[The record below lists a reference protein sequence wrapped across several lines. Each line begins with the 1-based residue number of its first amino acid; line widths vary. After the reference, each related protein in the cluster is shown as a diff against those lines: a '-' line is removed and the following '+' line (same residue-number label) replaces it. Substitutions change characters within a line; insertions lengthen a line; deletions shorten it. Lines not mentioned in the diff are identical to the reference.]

1 MALSGSFYNYPV
13 KSFGLYCEWSAS
25 QSVTGNYS
33 NVTLK
38 VYLSYWDLYVGARD
52 DGVINIAG
60 NSSNFSTAAISESS
74 SGWKKKL
81 IAQKTV
87 TVYHDGNGNANCYLG
102 ASWRFSGT
110 YSGTSIGTITAEQ
123 TVSLDKLDRSAPSIS
138 ISVSNITAN
147 SVKLS
152 ASASTTCDIWDYTTN
167 NWGSYK
173 QYSTSAGTS
182 NSITITGL
190 SPNTSYTIAVRARK
204 QYNHVVGSSGT
215 KTIKTLGGSVLSSVS
230 TLTADNATAKI
241 TLSATVY
248 DTSYKHKLVLKDG
261 GTTVL
266 TLTGLSLSNG
276 SNTITLTASQ
286 RSSILADMAK
296 KKSFTGTFELSTFS
310 GSSQIGSTSTKT
322 ATVQTTAANS
332 APTFSGFTYKD
343 TNTTAAGVTGNNQIL
358 IQSVS
363 TLQVIASAA
372 TAKNGATISSYSVSA
387 GGSTDSSTTVTL
399 NVGKIYTSGTVPI
412 IVTAIDSR
420 GYTSSATVNVTVIA
434 YESIDITTAT
444 MRRVNEI
451 ENVTQITLEGDI
463 TPVKVNNVNKNTLR
477 KLCYQYKRTDAS
489 SYSSLTDITSFATFT
504 DSGFTFTSDEW
515 LSLDAN
521 YSWYVRLYV
530 YDNLTSDTV
539 TITVSQGT
547 PLISFRRKKVGINKR
562 EPTQALDVDGNIA
575 ANGVLVLGYSGVIE
589 TDFNNYKNGGVFFAP
604 TINGISN
611 APTNGAGYL
620 EVLAPPNGYNLIQR
634 YTETAEGCK
643 VYVRS
648 FILNTNWTPWT
659 EK

>member
-1 MALSGSFYNYPV
+1 MATWVSNTYDGRYLQLTITESIDA
-13 KSFGLYCEWSAS
+13 K
-25 QSVTGNYS
+25 GNYS
-33 NVTLK
+33 TLNWTLQSIGGAVNYYSIAPTKITINGTVVYDKGATSWSSK
-38 VYLSYWDLYVGARD
+38 VFPAAKG
-52 DGVINIAG
+52 
-60 NSSNFSTAAISESS
+60 ST
-74 SGWKKKL
+74 SGSL
-81 IAQKTV
+81 
-87 TVYHDGNGNANCYLG
+87 TVYHNSDGKKSISVG
-102 ASWRFSGT
+102 FSTRVYISAAAEYGGT
-110 YSGTSIGTITAEQ
+110 MTLTNI
-123 TVSLDKLDRSAPSIS
+123 DRSAPSIS
-138 ISVSNITAN
+138 ISVSDITAN

-204 QYNHVVGSSGT
+204 QYNHVIGSSGT

-276 SNTITLTASQ
+276 SNTITLTAAQ
-286 RSSILADMAK
+286 RSSILADMAA

-363 TLQVIASAA
+363 TLQVTASAA

-387 GGSTDSSTTVTL
+387 GGSTASSTTVTL

-420 GYTSSATVNVTVIA
+420 GYTSSATVNITVIA
-434 YESIDITTAT
+434 YESIDITTAI
-444 MRRVNEI
+444 MRRVNEV
-451 ENVTQITLEGDI
+451 EDVTQVTLEGDI

-477 KLCYQYKRTDAS
+477 KLYYQYKRTDAS

-504 DSGFTFTSDEW
+504 DSGFTFASDEW

-521 YSWYVRLYV
+521 YSWYVRFYV
-530 YDNLTSDTV
+530 YDNLTGDTV

-575 ANGVLVLGYSGVIE
+575 ANGVIVLGYVGHVE
-589 TDFNNYKNGGVFFAP
+589 GDFNNYKNGGIFFAP
-604 TINGISN
+604 TTSGISN
-611 APTNGAGYL
+611 APPGGAGYL
-620 EVLAPPNGYNLIQR
+620 EVLSTTDGFNLIQR
-634 YTETAEGCK
+634 YTATAEGCK
-643 VYVRS
+643 VYIRS

>member
-1 MALSGSFYNYPV
+1 MAVFTSKSYEGRYLQLTITESVNVVENTSTLTWVLQSLGGSVNYYTTGPTTVTINGTQVYYKARTAWSTSQFPAAKGSTSGTITVAHDSNGS
-13 KSFGLYCEWSAS
+13 KSI
-25 QSVTGNYS
+25 SVG
-33 NVTLK
+33 
-38 VYLSYWDLYVGARD
+38 
-52 DGVINIAG
+52 
-60 NSSNFSTAAISESS
+60 FSTAIYTS
-74 SGWKKKL
+74 
-81 IAQKTV
+81 TV
-87 TVYHDGNGNANCYLG
+87 TEHG
-102 ASWRFSGT
+102 GT
-110 YSGTSIGTITAEQ
+110 MVLSNI
-123 TVSLDKLDRSAPSIS
+123 DRAAPSV
-138 ISVSNITAN
+138 SVNVSSITAN
-147 SVKLS
+147 SIKITVSSS
-152 ASASTTCDIWDYTTN
+152 ATANKWWYSLNGGSSWVAFNSSSGASKETTV
-167 NWGSYK
+167 
-173 QYSTSAGTS
+173 
-182 NSITITGL
+182 TGL
-190 SPNTSYTIAVRARK
+190 SPNTSYTVQACARK
-204 QYNHVVGSSGT
+204 SYNGVDGYSG
-215 KTIKTLGGSVLSSVS
+215 KTTVKTLGGSVLSSVS
-230 TLTADNATAKI
+230 TLTADNATVKI

-286 RSSILADMAK
+286 RSSILADMAA

-363 TLQVIASAA
+363 TLQVTASAA

-387 GGSTDSSTTVTL
+387 GGSTASSTTVTL

-420 GYTSSATVNVTVIA
+420 GYTSSATVNITVIA
-434 YESIDITTAT
+434 YENIDITAAI
-444 MRRVNEI
+444 MRRVNEV
-451 ENVTQITLEGDI
+451 EDVTQVTIEGDI

-477 KLCYQYKRTDAS
+477 KLYYQYKRTDAS
-489 SYSSLTDITSFATFT
+489 AYSSLTDITSFATFT
-504 DSGFTFTSDEW
+504 DNGFTFTSDEW

-521 YSWYVRLYV
+521 YSWYVRFCV
-530 YDNLTSDTV
+530 YDNLTGDTA

-562 EPTQALDVDGNIA
+562 EPTQALDVGGNIA
-575 ANGVLVLGYSGVIE
+575 ANGVIVLGYAGHVE
-589 TDFNNYKNGGVFFAP
+589 GDFNNYKNGGIFFAP
-604 TINGISN
+604 TTSGISN
-611 APTNGAGYL
+611 APPGGAGYL
-620 EVLAPPNGYNLIQR
+620 EVLSATDGFNLIQR
-634 YTETAEGCK
+634 YTATAAGCK
-643 VYVRS
+643 VYIRS

>member
-1 MALSGSFYNYPV
+1 MATWVSNTYDGRYLQLTITESIDA
-13 KSFGLYCEWSAS
+13 K
-25 QSVTGNYS
+25 GNYS
-33 NVTLK
+33 TLNWTLQSIGGAVNYYSIAPTKITINGTVVYDKGATSWSSK
-38 VYLSYWDLYVGARD
+38 VFPAAKG
-52 DGVINIAG
+52 
-60 NSSNFSTAAISESS
+60 ST
-74 SGWKKKL
+74 SGSL
-81 IAQKTV
+81 
-87 TVYHDGNGNANCYLG
+87 TVYHGSDGKKSISVG
-102 ASWRFSGT
+102 FSTRVYISAAAEYGGT
-110 YSGTSIGTITAEQ
+110 MTLTNI
-123 TVSLDKLDRSAPSIS
+123 DRSAPSIS
-138 ISVSNITAN
+138 ISVSDITAN

-230 TLTADNATAKI
+230 ALTADNATAKI

-276 SNTITLTASQ
+276 SNTITLTAAQ
-286 RSSILADMAK
+286 RSSILADMAA

-363 TLQVIASAA
+363 TLQVTASAA

-387 GGSTDSSTTVTL
+387 GGSTASSTTVTL

-420 GYTSSATVNVTVIA
+420 GYTSSATVNITVIA
-434 YESIDITTAT
+434 YESIDITTAI
-444 MRRVNEI
+444 MRRVNEV
-451 ENVTQITLEGDI
+451 EDVTQVTLEGDI

-477 KLCYQYKRTDAS
+477 KLYYQYKRTDAS

-504 DSGFTFTSDEW
+504 DNGFTFASDEW

-521 YSWYVRLYV
+521 YSWYVRFYV
-530 YDNLTSDTV
+530 YDNLTGDTV

-562 EPTQALDVDGNIA
+562 EPSQALDVDGNIA
-575 ANGVLVLGYSGVIE
+575 ANGVIVLGYAGHVE
-589 TDFNNYKNGGVFFAP
+589 GDFNNYKNGGIFFAP
-604 TINGISN
+604 TTSGISN
-611 APTNGAGYL
+611 APPGGAGYL
-620 EVLAPPNGYNLIQR
+620 EVLSTTDGFNLIQR
-634 YTETAEGCK
+634 YTATAAGCK
-643 VYVRS
+643 VYIRS
-648 FILNTNWTPWT
+648 FTLNTNWTPWT

>member
-1 MALSGSFYNYPV
+1 MAVFTSKSYEGRYLQLTITESVNVVENTSTLTWVLQSLGGSVNYYTTGPTTVTINGTQVYYKARTAWSTSQFPAAKGSTSGTITVAHDSNGSKSISVGFSTAIYTSTVTEHGGTMALS
-13 KSFGLYCEWSAS
+13 
-25 QSVTGNYS
+25 
-33 NVTLK
+33 
-38 VYLSYWDLYVGARD
+38 
-52 DGVINIAG
+52 NI
-60 NSSNFSTAAISESS
+60 
-74 SGWKKKL
+74 
-81 IAQKTV
+81 
-87 TVYHDGNGNANCYLG
+87 
-102 ASWRFSGT
+102 
-110 YSGTSIGTITAEQ
+110 
-123 TVSLDKLDRSAPSIS
+123 DRAAPSV
-138 ISVSNITAN
+138 SVNVSSITAN
-147 SVKLS
+147 SIKITVSSS
-152 ASASTTCDIWDYTTN
+152 ATANKWWYSLNGGSSWVAFNSSSGASKETTV
-167 NWGSYK
+167 
-173 QYSTSAGTS
+173 
-182 NSITITGL
+182 TGL
-190 SPNTSYTIAVRARK
+190 SPNTSYTVQACARK
-204 QYNHVVGSSGT
+204 SYNGVDGYSG
-215 KTIKTLGGSVLSSVS
+215 KTTVKTLGGSVLSSVS

-261 GTTVL
+261 STTVL

-276 SNTITLTASQ
+276 SNTITLTAAQ
-286 RSSILADMAK
+286 RSSILADMAA

-310 GSSQIGSTSTKT
+310 GSSQIGSTSTKK

-343 TNTTAAGVTGNNQIL
+343 TNTTAARVTGNNQIL

-387 GGSTDSSTTVTL
+387 GGSTASSTTVTL

-420 GYTSSATVNVTVIA
+420 GYTSSATVNITVIA
-434 YESIDITTAT
+434 YKSIDITTAI

-451 ENVTQITLEGDI
+451 EDVTQVTLEGDI

-477 KLCYQYKRTDAS
+477 KLYYQYKRTDAS
-489 SYSSLTDITSFATFT
+489 AYSSLTDITSFATFN

-515 LSLDAN
+515 LSLDSN
-521 YSWYVRLYV
+521 YSWYVRFYV
-530 YDNLTSDTV
+530 YDNLTGDTA

-575 ANGVLVLGYSGVIE
+575 ANGVIVLGYAGHVE
-589 TDFNNYKNGGVFFAP
+589 GDFNNYKNGGIFFAP
-604 TINGISN
+604 TTSGISN
-611 APTNGAGYL
+611 APPGGAGYL
-620 EVLAPPNGYNLIQR
+620 EVLSTTDGFNLIQR
-634 YTETAEGCK
+634 YTATAAGCK
-643 VYVRS
+643 VYIRS

>member
-1 MALSGSFYNYPV
+1 MAVFTSKSYEGRYLQLTITESVNVVENTSTLTWVLQSLGGSVNYYTTGPTTVTINGTQVYYKARTSWNTSQFPAAKGSTSGTITVAHDSNGSKSISVGFSTAIYTSTVTEHGGTMALS
-13 KSFGLYCEWSAS
+13 
-25 QSVTGNYS
+25 
-33 NVTLK
+33 
-38 VYLSYWDLYVGARD
+38 
-52 DGVINIAG
+52 NI
-60 NSSNFSTAAISESS
+60 
-74 SGWKKKL
+74 
-81 IAQKTV
+81 
-87 TVYHDGNGNANCYLG
+87 
-102 ASWRFSGT
+102 
-110 YSGTSIGTITAEQ
+110 
-123 TVSLDKLDRSAPSIS
+123 DRAAPSV
-138 ISVSNITAN
+138 SVNVSSITAN
-147 SVKLS
+147 SIKITVSSS
-152 ASASTTCDIWDYTTN
+152 ATANKWWYSLNGGSSWVAFNSSSGASKETTV
-167 NWGSYK
+167 
-173 QYSTSAGTS
+173 
-182 NSITITGL
+182 TGL
-190 SPNTSYTIAVRARK
+190 SPNTSYTVQACARK
-204 QYNHVVGSSGT
+204 SYNGVDGYSG
-215 KTIKTLGGSVLSSVS
+215 KTTVKTLGGSVLSSVS

-286 RSSILADMAK
+286 RSSILADMAA

-387 GGSTDSSTTVTL
+387 GGSTASSTTVTL

-420 GYTSSATVNVTVIA
+420 GYTSSATVNITVIA
-434 YESIDITTAT
+434 YKSIDITTAI

-451 ENVTQITLEGDI
+451 EDVTQVTLEGDI

-477 KLCYQYKRTDAS
+477 KLYYQYKRTDAS
-489 SYSSLTDITSFATFT
+489 AYSSLTDITSFATFNN
-504 DSGFTFTSDEW
+504 SGFTFTSDEW

-521 YSWYVRLYV
+521 YSWYVRFYV
-530 YDNLTSDTV
+530 YDNLTGDTA

-575 ANGVLVLGYSGVIE
+575 ANGVIVLGYAGHVE
-589 TDFNNYKNGGVFFAP
+589 GDFNNYKNGGIFFVP
-604 TINGISN
+604 TTSGISN
-611 APTNGAGYL
+611 APPGGAGYL
-620 EVLAPPNGYNLIQR
+620 EVLSATDGFNLIQR
-634 YTETAEGCK
+634 YTATAAGCK
-643 VYVRS
+643 VYIRS

>member
-1 MALSGSFYNYPV
+1 MAVFTSKSYEGRYLQLTITESVNVVENTSTLTWVLQSLGGSVNYYTTGPTTVTINGTQVYYKARTAWSTSQFPAAKGSTSGTITVAHDSNGS
-13 KSFGLYCEWSAS
+13 KSI
-25 QSVTGNYS
+25 SVG
-33 NVTLK
+33 
-38 VYLSYWDLYVGARD
+38 
-52 DGVINIAG
+52 
-60 NSSNFSTAAISESS
+60 FSTAIYTS
-74 SGWKKKL
+74 
-81 IAQKTV
+81 TV
-87 TVYHDGNGNANCYLG
+87 TEHG
-102 ASWRFSGT
+102 GT
-110 YSGTSIGTITAEQ
+110 MVLSNI
-123 TVSLDKLDRSAPSIS
+123 DRAAPSV
-138 ISVSNITAN
+138 SVNVSSITAN
-147 SVKLS
+147 SIKITVSSS
-152 ASASTTCDIWDYTTN
+152 ATANKWWYSLNGGSSWVAFNSSSGASKETTV
-167 NWGSYK
+167 
-173 QYSTSAGTS
+173 
-182 NSITITGL
+182 TGL
-190 SPNTSYTIAVRARK
+190 SPNTSYTVQACARK
-204 QYNHVVGSSGT
+204 SYNGVDGYSG
-215 KTIKTLGGSVLSSVS
+215 KTTVKTLGGSVLSSVS
-230 TLTADNATAKI
+230 KLTADNATVKI

-266 TLTGLSLSNG
+266 TLTELSLSNG

-286 RSSILADMAK
+286 RSSILADMAA

-332 APTFSGFTYKD
+332 APTFSGFAYKD

-363 TLQVIASAA
+363 TLQVTASAA

-387 GGSTDSSTTVTL
+387 GGSTASSTTVTL

-420 GYTSSATVNVTVIA
+420 GYTSSATVNITVIA
-434 YESIDITTAT
+434 YESIDITTAI
-444 MRRVNEI
+444 MRRVNEV
-451 ENVTQITLEGDI
+451 EDVTQVTLEGDI

-477 KLCYQYKRTDAS
+477 KLYYQYKRTDAS
-489 SYSSLTDITSFATFT
+489 AYSSLTDITSFATFT

-521 YSWYVRLYV
+521 YSWYVRFYV
-530 YDNLTSDTV
+530 YDNLTGDTV

-575 ANGVLVLGYSGVIE
+575 ANGVIVLGYAGHVE
-589 TDFNNYKNGGVFFAP
+589 GDFNNYKNGGIFFAP
-604 TINGISN
+604 TTSGISN
-611 APTNGAGYL
+611 APPGGAGYL
-620 EVLAPPNGYNLIQR
+620 EVLSATDGFNLIQR
-634 YTETAEGCK
+634 YTATAAGCK
-643 VYVRS
+643 VYIRS

>member
-1 MALSGSFYNYPV
+1 MAVFTSKSYEGRYLQLTITESVNVVENTSTLTWVLQSLGGSVNYYTTGPTTVTINGTQVYYKARTAWSTSQFPAAKGSTSGTITVAHDSNGS
-13 KSFGLYCEWSAS
+13 KSI
-25 QSVTGNYS
+25 SVG
-33 NVTLK
+33 
-38 VYLSYWDLYVGARD
+38 
-52 DGVINIAG
+52 
-60 NSSNFSTAAISESS
+60 FSTAIYTS
-74 SGWKKKL
+74 
-81 IAQKTV
+81 TV
-87 TVYHDGNGNANCYLG
+87 TEHG
-102 ASWRFSGT
+102 GT
-110 YSGTSIGTITAEQ
+110 MVLSNI
-123 TVSLDKLDRSAPSIS
+123 DRAAPSV
-138 ISVSNITAN
+138 SVNVSSITAN
-147 SVKLS
+147 SIKITVSSS
-152 ASASTTCDIWDYTTN
+152 ATANKWWYSLNGGSSWVAFNSSSGASKETTV
-167 NWGSYK
+167 
-173 QYSTSAGTS
+173 
-182 NSITITGL
+182 TGL
-190 SPNTSYTIAVRARK
+190 SPNTSYTVQACARK
-204 QYNHVVGSSGT
+204 SYNGVDGYSG
-215 KTIKTLGGSVLSSVS
+215 KTTVKTLGGSVLSSVS
-230 TLTADNATAKI
+230 TLTADNATVKI

-266 TLTGLSLSNG
+266 TLTELSLSNG

-286 RSSILADMAK
+286 RSSILADMAT

-363 TLQVIASAA
+363 TLQVTASAA

-387 GGSTDSSTTVTL
+387 GGSTASSTTVTL

-420 GYTSSATVNVTVIA
+420 GYTSSATVNITVIA
-434 YESIDITTAT
+434 YESIDITTAI
-444 MRRVNEI
+444 MRRVNEV
-451 ENVTQITLEGDI
+451 EDVTQVTLEGDI

-477 KLCYQYKRTDAS
+477 KLYYQYKRTDAS
-489 SYSSLTDITSFATFT
+489 AYSSFTDITSFATFN

-521 YSWYVRLYV
+521 YSWYVRFYV
-530 YDNLTSDTV
+530 YDNLTDDTA

-575 ANGVLVLGYSGVIE
+575 ANGVIVLGYVGHVE
-589 TDFNNYKNGGVFFAP
+589 GDFNNYKNGGIFFAP
-604 TINGISN
+604 TTSGISN
-611 APTNGAGYL
+611 APPGGAGYL
-620 EVLAPPNGYNLIQR
+620 EVLSTTDGFNLIQR
-634 YTETAEGCK
+634 YTATAAGCK
-643 VYVRS
+643 VYIRS

>member
-1 MALSGSFYNYPV
+1 MAVFTSKSYEGRYLQLTITESVNVVENTSTLTWVLQSLGGSVNYYTTGPTTVTINGTQVYYKARTAWSTSQFPAAKGSTSGTITVAHDSNGS
-13 KSFGLYCEWSAS
+13 KSI
-25 QSVTGNYS
+25 SVG
-33 NVTLK
+33 
-38 VYLSYWDLYVGARD
+38 
-52 DGVINIAG
+52 
-60 NSSNFSTAAISESS
+60 FSTAIYTS
-74 SGWKKKL
+74 
-81 IAQKTV
+81 TV
-87 TVYHDGNGNANCYLG
+87 TEHG
-102 ASWRFSGT
+102 GT
-110 YSGTSIGTITAEQ
+110 MTLSNI
-123 TVSLDKLDRSAPSIS
+123 DRAAPSV
-138 ISVSNITAN
+138 SVNVSSITAN
-147 SVKLS
+147 SIKITVSSS
-152 ASASTTCDIWDYTTN
+152 ATANRWWYSLNGGSSWIEFNSSSGASKETTV
-167 NWGSYK
+167 
-173 QYSTSAGTS
+173 
-182 NSITITGL
+182 TGL
-190 SPNTSYTIAVRARK
+190 SPNTSYTVQACARK
-204 QYNHVVGSSGT
+204 SYNGVDGYSG
-215 KTIKTLGGSVLSSVS
+215 KTTVKTLGGSALSSVS

-286 RSSILADMAK
+286 RSSILADMAA

-363 TLQVIASAA
+363 TLQVTASAA

-387 GGSTDSSTTVTL
+387 GGSTASSTTVTL

-420 GYTSSATVNVTVIA
+420 GYTSSATVNITVIA
-434 YESIDITTAT
+434 YESIDITTAI
-444 MRRVNEI
+444 MRRVNEV
-451 ENVTQITLEGDI
+451 EDVTQVTLEGDI

-477 KLCYQYKRTDAS
+477 KLYYQYKRTDAS
-489 SYSSLTDITSFATFT
+489 AYSSLTDITSFATFT

-521 YSWYVRLYV
+521 YSWYVRFCV
-530 YDNLTSDTV
+530 YDNLTGDTA

-562 EPTQALDVDGNIA
+562 EPTQALDVDGNIS
-575 ANGVLVLGYSGVIE
+575 ANGVIVLGYAGHVE
-589 TDFNNYKNGGVFFAP
+589 GDFNNYKNGGIFFAP
-604 TINGISN
+604 TTSGISN
-611 APTNGAGYL
+611 APPGGAGYL
-620 EVLAPPNGYNLIQR
+620 EVLSATDGFNLIQR
-634 YTETAEGCK
+634 YTATAAGCK
-643 VYVRS
+643 VYIRS

>member
-1 MALSGSFYNYPV
+1 MAVFTSKSYEGRYLQLTITESVNVVENTSTLTWVLQSLGGSVNYYTTGPTTVTINGTQVYYKARTAWSTSQFPAAKGSTSGTITVAHDSNGS
-13 KSFGLYCEWSAS
+13 KSI
-25 QSVTGNYS
+25 SVG
-33 NVTLK
+33 
-38 VYLSYWDLYVGARD
+38 
-52 DGVINIAG
+52 
-60 NSSNFSTAAISESS
+60 FSTAIYTS
-74 SGWKKKL
+74 
-81 IAQKTV
+81 TV
-87 TVYHDGNGNANCYLG
+87 TEHG
-102 ASWRFSGT
+102 GT
-110 YSGTSIGTITAEQ
+110 MVLSNI
-123 TVSLDKLDRSAPSIS
+123 DRAAPSV
-138 ISVSNITAN
+138 SVNVSSITAN
-147 SVKLS
+147 SIKITVSSS
-152 ASASTTCDIWDYTTN
+152 ATANKWWYSLNGGSSWVAFNSSSGASKETTV
-167 NWGSYK
+167 
-173 QYSTSAGTS
+173 
-182 NSITITGL
+182 TGL
-190 SPNTSYTIAVRARK
+190 SPNTSYTVQACARK
-204 QYNHVVGSSGT
+204 SYNGVDGYSG
-215 KTIKTLGGSVLSSVS
+215 KTTVKTLGGSVLSSVS
-230 TLTADNATAKI
+230 TLTADNATVKI
-241 TLSATVY
+241 ALSATVY

-266 TLTGLSLSNG
+266 TLTELSLSNG

-286 RSSILADMAK
+286 RSSILADMAA

-332 APTFSGFTYKD
+332 APTFSGFAYKD

-363 TLQVIASAA
+363 TLQVTASAA

-387 GGSTDSSTTVTL
+387 GGSTASSTTVTL

-420 GYTSSATVNVTVIA
+420 GYTSSATVNITVIA
-434 YESIDITTAT
+434 YESIDITTAI
-444 MRRVNEI
+444 MRRVNEV
-451 ENVTQITLEGDI
+451 EDVTQVTLEGDI

-477 KLCYQYKRTDAS
+477 KLYYQYKRTDAS
-489 SYSSLTDITSFATFT
+489 AYSSLTDITSFATFT

-521 YSWYVRLYV
+521 YSWYVRFYV
-530 YDNLTSDTV
+530 YDNLTGDTV

-575 ANGVLVLGYSGVIE
+575 ANGVIVLGYAGHVE
-589 TDFNNYKNGGVFFAP
+589 GDFNNYKNGGIFFAP
-604 TINGISN
+604 TTSGISN
-611 APTNGAGYL
+611 APPGGAGYL
-620 EVLAPPNGYNLIQR
+620 EVLSATDGFNLIQR
-634 YTETAEGCK
+634 YTATAAGCK
-643 VYVRS
+643 VYIRS

>member
-1 MALSGSFYNYPV
+1 MAVFTSKSYEGRYLQLTITESVNVVENTSTLTWVLQSLGGSVNYYTTGPTTVTINGTQVYYKARTAWSTSQFPAAKGSTSGTITVAHDSNGSKSISVGFSTAIYTSTVTEHGGTMALS
-13 KSFGLYCEWSAS
+13 
-25 QSVTGNYS
+25 
-33 NVTLK
+33 
-38 VYLSYWDLYVGARD
+38 
-52 DGVINIAG
+52 NI
-60 NSSNFSTAAISESS
+60 
-74 SGWKKKL
+74 
-81 IAQKTV
+81 
-87 TVYHDGNGNANCYLG
+87 
-102 ASWRFSGT
+102 
-110 YSGTSIGTITAEQ
+110 
-123 TVSLDKLDRSAPSIS
+123 DRAAPSV
-138 ISVSNITAN
+138 SVNVSSITAN
-147 SVKLS
+147 SIKITVSSS
-152 ASASTTCDIWDYTTN
+152 ATANKWWYSLNGGSSWVAFNSSSGASKETTV
-167 NWGSYK
+167 
-173 QYSTSAGTS
+173 
-182 NSITITGL
+182 TGL
-190 SPNTSYTIAVRARK
+190 SPNTSYTVQACARK
-204 QYNHVVGSSGT
+204 SYNGVDGYSG
-215 KTIKTLGGSVLSSVS
+215 KTTVKTLGGSVLSSVS

-248 DTSYKHKLVLKDG
+248 DTSYKHKLVLKDSS
-261 GTTVL
+261 TTVL

-276 SNTITLTASQ
+276 SNTITLTAAQ
-286 RSSILADMAK
+286 RSSILADMSA

-363 TLQVIASAA
+363 TLQVTASAA

-387 GGSTDSSTTVTL
+387 GGSTASSTTVTL

-420 GYTSSATVNVTVIA
+420 GYTSSATVNITVIA
-434 YESIDITTAT
+434 YESIDITTAI
-444 MRRVNEI
+444 MRRVNEV
-451 ENVTQITLEGDI
+451 EDVTQVTLEGDI

-477 KLCYQYKRTDAS
+477 KLYYQYKRTDAS
-489 SYSSLTDITSFATFT
+489 AYSSLTDITSFATFT

-521 YSWYVRLYV
+521 YSWYVRFYV
-530 YDNLTSDTV
+530 YDNLTGDTA

-562 EPTQALDVDGNIA
+562 EPAQALDVDGNIA
-575 ANGVLVLGYSGVIE
+575 ANGVIVLGYAGHVE
-589 TDFNNYKNGGVFFAP
+589 GDFNNYKNGGIFFAP
-604 TINGISN
+604 TTSGISN
-611 APTNGAGYL
+611 APPGGAGYL
-620 EVLAPPNGYNLIQR
+620 EVLSATDGFNLIQR
-634 YTETAEGCK
+634 YTATAAGCK
-643 VYVRS
+643 VYIRS

>member
-1 MALSGSFYNYPV
+1 MAVFTSKSYEGRYLQLTITESVNVVENTSTLTWVLQSLGGSVNYYTTGPTTVTINGTQVYYKARTAWSTSQFPAAKGSTSGTITVAHDSNGS
-13 KSFGLYCEWSAS
+13 KSI
-25 QSVTGNYS
+25 SVG
-33 NVTLK
+33 
-38 VYLSYWDLYVGARD
+38 
-52 DGVINIAG
+52 
-60 NSSNFSTAAISESS
+60 FSTAIYTS
-74 SGWKKKL
+74 
-81 IAQKTV
+81 TV
-87 TVYHDGNGNANCYLG
+87 TEHG
-102 ASWRFSGT
+102 GT
-110 YSGTSIGTITAEQ
+110 MVLSNI
-123 TVSLDKLDRSAPSIS
+123 DRAAPSV
-138 ISVSNITAN
+138 SVNVSSITAN
-147 SVKLS
+147 SIKITVSSS
-152 ASASTTCDIWDYTTN
+152 ATANKWWYSLNGGSSWVAFNSSSGASKETTV
-167 NWGSYK
+167 
-173 QYSTSAGTS
+173 
-182 NSITITGL
+182 TGL
-190 SPNTSYTIAVRARK
+190 SPNTSYTVQACARK
-204 QYNHVVGSSGT
+204 SYNGVDGYSG
-215 KTIKTLGGSVLSSVS
+215 KTTVKTLGGSVLSSVS
-230 TLTADNATAKI
+230 TLTADNATVKI

-286 RSSILADMAK
+286 RSSILADMAA
-296 KKSFTGTFELSTFS
+296 KKSFTGKFELSTFS

-387 GGSTDSSTTVTL
+387 GGSTASSTTVTL

-420 GYTSSATVNVTVIA
+420 GYTSSATANITVIA
-434 YESIDITTAT
+434 YKSIDITTAI

-451 ENVTQITLEGDI
+451 EDVTQVTLEGDI

-477 KLCYQYKRTDAS
+477 KLYYQYKRTDAS
-489 SYSSLTDITSFATFT
+489 AYSSLTDITSFATFN

-521 YSWYVRLYV
+521 YSWYVRFYV
-530 YDNLTSDTV
+530 YDNLTDDTA

-562 EPTQALDVDGNIA
+562 KPTQALDVDGNIA
-575 ANGVLVLGYSGVIE
+575 ANGVIVLGYVGHVE
-589 TDFNNYKNGGVFFAP
+589 GDFNNYKNGGIFFAP
-604 TINGISN
+604 TTSGISN
-611 APTNGAGYL
+611 APPGGAGYL
-620 EVLAPPNGYNLIQR
+620 EVLSTTDGFNLIQR
-634 YTETAEGCK
+634 YTATAAGCK
-643 VYVRS
+643 VYIRS

>member
-1 MALSGSFYNYPV
+1 MATWVSNTYDGRYLQLTITESIDA
-13 KSFGLYCEWSAS
+13 K
-25 QSVTGNYS
+25 GNYS
-33 NVTLK
+33 TLNWTLQSIGGAVNYYSIAPTKITINGTVVYDKGATSWSSK
-38 VYLSYWDLYVGARD
+38 VFPAAKG
-52 DGVINIAG
+52 
-60 NSSNFSTAAISESS
+60 ST
-74 SGWKKKL
+74 SGSL
-81 IAQKTV
+81 
-87 TVYHDGNGNANCYLG
+87 TVYHNSDGKKSISVGFSTRVYISAAAEYGGNMTLTN
-102 ASWRFSGT
+102 
-110 YSGTSIGTITAEQ
+110 I
-123 TVSLDKLDRSAPSIS
+123 DRAAPSVS
-138 ISVSNITAN
+138 VNVSNITAN
-147 SVKLS
+147 SIKIAVSSS
-152 ASASTTCDIWDYTTN
+152 ATANKWWYSLNGGSSWVEFNSSSGASKETTV
-167 NWGSYK
+167 
-173 QYSTSAGTS
+173 
-182 NSITITGL
+182 TGL
-190 SPNTSYTIAVRARK
+190 SPNTSYTVQACARK
-204 QYNHVVGSSGT
+204 SYNGVDGYSGKT
-215 KTIKTLGGSVLSSVS
+215 TIKTLGGSVLSSVS
-230 TLTADNATAKI
+230 ALTADNATAKI

-286 RSSILADMAK
+286 RSSILADMAA

-363 TLQVIASAA
+363 TLQVTASAA

-387 GGSTDSSTTVTL
+387 GGSTASSTTVTL

-412 IVTAIDSR
+412 IVTTIDSR
-420 GYTSSATVNVTVIA
+420 GYTSSATVNITVIA
-434 YESIDITTAT
+434 YESIDITAAI
-444 MRRVNEI
+444 MRRVNEV
-451 ENVTQITLEGDI
+451 EDVTQVTLEGDI

-477 KLCYQYKRTDAS
+477 KLYYQYKRTDAS
-489 SYSSLTDITSFATFT
+489 AYSSLTDITSFATFT

-521 YSWYVRLYV
+521 YSWYVRFCV
-530 YDNLTSDTV
+530 YDNLTGDTA

-562 EPTQALDVDGNIA
+562 EPTQALDVGGNIA
-575 ANGVLVLGYSGVIE
+575 ANGVIVLGYAGHVE
-589 TDFNNYKNGGVFFAP
+589 GDFNNYKNGGIFFAP
-604 TINGISN
+604 TTSGISN
-611 APTNGAGYL
+611 APPGGAGYL
-620 EVLAPPNGYNLIQR
+620 EVLSATDGFNVIQR
-634 YTETAEGCK
+634 YTATAAGCK
-643 VYVRS
+643 VYIRS

>member
-1 MALSGSFYNYPV
+1 MAVFTSKSYEGRYLQLTITESVNVVENTSTLTWVLQSLGGSVNYYTTGPTTVTINGTQVYYKARTAWSTSQFPAAKGSTSGTITVAHDSNGS
-13 KSFGLYCEWSAS
+13 KSI
-25 QSVTGNYS
+25 SVG
-33 NVTLK
+33 
-38 VYLSYWDLYVGARD
+38 
-52 DGVINIAG
+52 
-60 NSSNFSTAAISESS
+60 FSTAIYTS
-74 SGWKKKL
+74 
-81 IAQKTV
+81 TV
-87 TVYHDGNGNANCYLG
+87 TEHG
-102 ASWRFSGT
+102 GT
-110 YSGTSIGTITAEQ
+110 MTLSNI
-123 TVSLDKLDRSAPSIS
+123 DRAAPSV
-138 ISVSNITAN
+138 SVNVSSITAN
-147 SVKLS
+147 SIKITVSSS
-152 ASASTTCDIWDYTTN
+152 ATANRWWYSLNGGSSWIEFNSSSGASKETTV
-167 NWGSYK
+167 
-173 QYSTSAGTS
+173 
-182 NSITITGL
+182 TGL
-190 SPNTSYTIAVRARK
+190 SPNTSYTVQACARK
-204 QYNHVVGSSGT
+204 SYNGVDGYSG
-215 KTIKTLGGSVLSSVS
+215 KTTVKTLGGSVLSSVS

-261 GTTVL
+261 STTVL
-266 TLTGLSLSNG
+266 TLAGLSLSNG
-276 SNTITLTASQ
+276 SNTITLTAAQ
-286 RSSILADMAK
+286 RSSILADMAA

-387 GGSTDSSTTVTL
+387 GGSTASSTTVTL

-420 GYTSSATVNVTVIA
+420 GYTSSATVNITVIA
-434 YESIDITTAT
+434 YKSIDITTAI

-451 ENVTQITLEGDI
+451 EDVTQVTLEGDI

-477 KLCYQYKRTDAS
+477 KLYYQYKRTDAS
-489 SYSSLTDITSFATFT
+489 AYSSLTDITSFATFN

-521 YSWYVRLYV
+521 YSWYVRFYV
-530 YDNLTSDTV
+530 YDNLTDDTA

-575 ANGVLVLGYSGVIE
+575 ANGVIVLGYVGHVE
-589 TDFNNYKNGGVFFAP
+589 GDFNNYKNGGIFFAP
-604 TINGISN
+604 TTSGISN
-611 APTNGAGYL
+611 APPGGAGYL
-620 EVLAPPNGYNLIQR
+620 EVLSTTDGFNLIQR
-634 YTETAEGCK
+634 YTATAAGCK
-643 VYVRS
+643 VYIRS

>member
-38 VYLSYWDLYVGARD
+38 VYLSYWDLYVGTRD

-138 ISVSNITAN
+138 ISVSDITAN

-204 QYNHVVGSSGT
+204 QYNHVVGWSGT

-261 GTTVL
+261 STTVL

-276 SNTITLTASQ
+276 SNTITLTAAQ
-286 RSSILADMAK
+286 RSSILA
-296 KKSFTGTFELSTFS
+296 FQLSTFS

-387 GGSTDSSTTVTL
+387 GGSTASSTTVTL

-420 GYTSSATVNVTVIA
+420 GYTSSATVNITVIA
-434 YESIDITTAT
+434 YKSIDITTAI

-451 ENVTQITLEGDI
+451 EDVTQVTLEGDI

-477 KLCYQYKRTDAS
+477 KLYYQYKRTDAS
-489 SYSSLTDITSFATFT
+489 AYSSLTDITSFATFN

-521 YSWYVRLYV
+521 YSWYVRFYV
-530 YDNLTSDTV
+530 YDNLTGDTA

-575 ANGVLVLGYSGVIE
+575 ANGVIVLGYVGHVE
-589 TDFNNYKNGGVFFAP
+589 GDFNNYKNGGIFFAP
-604 TINGISN
+604 TTSGISN
-611 APTNGAGYL
+611 APPGGAGYL
-620 EVLAPPNGYNLIQR
+620 EVLSTTDGFNLIQR
-634 YTETAEGCK
+634 YTATAAGCK
-643 VYVRS
+643 VYIRS
-648 FILNTNWTPWT
+648 FIFNTNWTPWT

>member
-25 QSVTGNYS
+25 KSVTGNYS

-138 ISVSNITAN
+138 ISVSDITAN

-152 ASASTTCDIWDYTTN
+152 ASASATCDIWDYTTN

-276 SNTITLTASQ
+276 SNTITLTAAQ
-286 RSSILADMAK
+286 RSSILADMAA

-310 GSSQIGSTSTKT
+310 GSSQIGSTSTKK

-363 TLQVIASAA
+363 TLQVTASAA

-387 GGSTDSSTTVTL
+387 GGSTASSTTVTL

-444 MRRVNEI
+444 IRRVNEV

-463 TPVKVNNVNKNTLR
+463 TPVKVNNVNENTLR

-575 ANGVLVLGYSGVIE
+575 ENGVLVLGYSGVIE

-604 TINGISN
+604 TANGISN

-634 YTETAEGCK
+634 YTETAAGCK
-643 VYVRS
+643 VYIRS

>member
-1 MALSGSFYNYPV
+1 MATWVSNTYDGRYLQLTITESIDA
-13 KSFGLYCEWSAS
+13 K
-25 QSVTGNYS
+25 GNYS
-33 NVTLK
+33 TLNWTLQSIGGAVNYYSIAPTKITINGTVVYDKGATSWSSK
-38 VYLSYWDLYVGARD
+38 VFPAAKG
-52 DGVINIAG
+52 
-60 NSSNFSTAAISESS
+60 ST
-74 SGWKKKL
+74 SGSL
-81 IAQKTV
+81 
-87 TVYHDGNGNANCYLG
+87 TVYHSSDGKKSISVG
-102 ASWRFSGT
+102 FSTRVYISAAAEYGGT
-110 YSGTSIGTITAEQ
+110 MTLTNI
-123 TVSLDKLDRSAPSIS
+123 DRSAPSIS
-138 ISVSNITAN
+138 ISVSDITAN

-167 NWGSYK
+167 NWGSHK

-204 QYNHVVGSSGT
+204 QYNHVIGSSGT

-241 TLSATVY
+241 TFSATVY

-261 GTTVL
+261 STTVL
-266 TLTGLSLSNG
+266 TLTGLLLSNG
-276 SNTITLTASQ
+276 SNTITLTAAQ
-286 RSSILADMAK
+286 RSSILADMSA

-363 TLQVIASAA
+363 TLQVTASAA

-387 GGSTDSSTTVTL
+387 GGSTASSTTVTL
-399 NVGKIYTSGTVPI
+399 NIGKIYTSGTVPI

-420 GYTSSATVNVTVIA
+420 GYTSSATVNITVIA
-434 YESIDITTAT
+434 YESIDITTAI
-444 MRRVNEI
+444 MRRVNEV
-451 ENVTQITLEGDI
+451 EDVTQVTLEGDI
-463 TPVKVNNVNKNTLR
+463 TPVKVNSVNKNTLR
-477 KLCYQYKRTDAS
+477 KLYYQYKRTDAS
-489 SYSSLTDITSFATFT
+489 AYSSLTDITSFATFT
-504 DSGFTFTSDEW
+504 DNGFTFASDEW

-521 YSWYVRLYV
+521 YSWYVRFYV
-530 YDNLTSDTV
+530 YDNLTGDTV

-575 ANGVLVLGYSGVIE
+575 ANGVIVLGYAGHVE
-589 TDFNNYKNGGVFFAP
+589 GDFNNYKNGGIFFAP
-604 TINGISN
+604 TTSGISN
-611 APTNGAGYL
+611 APPGGAGYL
-620 EVLAPPNGYNLIQR
+620 EVLSTTDGFNLIQR
-634 YTETAEGCK
+634 YTATAAGCK
-643 VYVRS
+643 VYIRS

>member
-1 MALSGSFYNYPV
+1 MAVFTSKSYEGRYLQLTITESVNVVENTSTLTWVLQSLGGSVNYYTTGPTTVTINGTQVYYKARTAWSTSQFPAAKGSTSGTITVAHDSNGS
-13 KSFGLYCEWSAS
+13 KSI
-25 QSVTGNYS
+25 SVG
-33 NVTLK
+33 
-38 VYLSYWDLYVGARD
+38 
-52 DGVINIAG
+52 
-60 NSSNFSTAAISESS
+60 FSTAIYTS
-74 SGWKKKL
+74 
-81 IAQKTV
+81 TV
-87 TVYHDGNGNANCYLG
+87 TEHG
-102 ASWRFSGT
+102 GT
-110 YSGTSIGTITAEQ
+110 MVLSNI
-123 TVSLDKLDRSAPSIS
+123 DRAAPSV
-138 ISVSNITAN
+138 SVNVSSITAN
-147 SVKLS
+147 SIKITVSSS
-152 ASASTTCDIWDYTTN
+152 ATANKWWYSLNGGSSWVEFNSSSGASKETTV
-167 NWGSYK
+167 
-173 QYSTSAGTS
+173 
-182 NSITITGL
+182 TGL
-190 SPNTSYTIAVRARK
+190 SPNTSYTVQACARK
-204 QYNHVVGSSGT
+204 SYNGVDGYSG
-215 KTIKTLGGSVLSSVS
+215 KTTVKTLGGSVLSSVS
-230 TLTADNATAKI
+230 TLTADNATVKI

-286 RSSILADMAK
+286 RSSILADMAA

-387 GGSTDSSTTVTL
+387 GGSTASSTTVTL

-420 GYTSSATVNVTVIA
+420 GYTSSATVNITVIA
-434 YESIDITTAT
+434 YKSIDITTAI

-451 ENVTQITLEGDI
+451 EDVTQVTLEGDI

-477 KLCYQYKRTDAS
+477 KLYYQYKRTDAS
-489 SYSSLTDITSFATFT
+489 AYSSLTDITSFATFN

-521 YSWYVRLYV
+521 YSWYVRFYV
-530 YDNLTSDTV
+530 YDNLTDDTA

-575 ANGVLVLGYSGVIE
+575 ANGVIVLGYVGHVE
-589 TDFNNYKNGGVFFAP
+589 GDFNNYKNGGIFFAP
-604 TINGISN
+604 TTSGISN
-611 APTNGAGYL
+611 APPGGAGYL
-620 EVLAPPNGYNLIQR
+620 EVLSTTDGFNLIQR
-634 YTETAEGCK
+634 YTATAAGCK
-643 VYVRS
+643 VYIRS

>member
-1 MALSGSFYNYPV
+1 MATWVSNTYDGRYLQLTITESIDA
-13 KSFGLYCEWSAS
+13 K
-25 QSVTGNYS
+25 GNYS
-33 NVTLK
+33 TLNWTLQSIGGAVNYYSIAPTKITINGTVVYDKGATSWSSK
-38 VYLSYWDLYVGARD
+38 VFPAAKG
-52 DGVINIAG
+52 
-60 NSSNFSTAAISESS
+60 ST
-74 SGWKKKL
+74 SGSL
-81 IAQKTV
+81 
-87 TVYHDGNGNANCYLG
+87 TVYHGSDGKKSISVG
-102 ASWRFSGT
+102 FSTRVYISAAAEYGGT
-110 YSGTSIGTITAEQ
+110 MTLTNI
-123 TVSLDKLDRSAPSIS
+123 DRSAPSIS
-138 ISVSNITAN
+138 ISVSDITAN

-152 ASASTTCDIWDYTTN
+152 ASASATCDIWDYTTN

-230 TLTADNATAKI
+230 ALTADNATAKI

-276 SNTITLTASQ
+276 SNTITLTAAQ
-286 RSSILADMAK
+286 RSSILADMAA

-363 TLQVIASAA
+363 TLQVTASAA

-387 GGSTDSSTTVTL
+387 GGSTASSTTVTL

-420 GYTSSATVNVTVIA
+420 GYTSSATVNITVIA
-434 YESIDITTAT
+434 YESIDITAAT
-444 MRRVNEI
+444 MRRVNEV
-451 ENVTQITLEGDI
+451 EDVTQVSVVLVKLYHIRHTFVAFEVFTLLVI
-463 TPVKVNNVNKNTLR
+463 TP
-477 KLCYQYKRTDAS
+477 
-489 SYSSLTDITSFATFT
+489 
-504 DSGFTFTSDEW
+504 
-515 LSLDAN
+515 
-521 YSWYVRLYV
+521 
-530 YDNLTSDTV
+530 
-539 TITVSQGT
+539 
-547 PLISFRRKKVGINKR
+547 
-562 EPTQALDVDGNIA
+562 
-575 ANGVLVLGYSGVIE
+575 
-589 TDFNNYKNGGVFFAP
+589 
-604 TINGISN
+604 
-611 APTNGAGYL
+611 
-620 EVLAPPNGYNLIQR
+620 
-634 YTETAEGCK
+634 YTRH
-643 VYVRS
+643 Y
-648 FILNTNWTPWT
+648 
-659 EK
+659 

>member
-1 MALSGSFYNYPV
+1 MATWVSNTYDGRYLQLTITESIDA
-13 KSFGLYCEWSAS
+13 K
-25 QSVTGNYS
+25 GNYS
-33 NVTLK
+33 TLNWTLQSIGGAVNYYSIAPTKITINGTVVYDKGATSWSSK
-38 VYLSYWDLYVGARD
+38 VFPAAKG
-52 DGVINIAG
+52 
-60 NSSNFSTAAISESS
+60 ST
-74 SGWKKKL
+74 SGSL
-81 IAQKTV
+81 
-87 TVYHDGNGNANCYLG
+87 TVYHSSDGKKSISVG
-102 ASWRFSGT
+102 FSTRVYISAAAEYGGT
-110 YSGTSIGTITAEQ
+110 MTLTNI
-123 TVSLDKLDRSAPSIS
+123 DRSAPSIS
-138 ISVSNITAN
+138 ISVSDITAN

-204 QYNHVVGSSGT
+204 QYNHVIGSSGT

-241 TLSATVY
+241 TFSATVY

-261 GTTVL
+261 STTVL
-266 TLTGLSLSNG
+266 TLTGLLLSNG
-276 SNTITLTASQ
+276 SNTITLTAAQ
-286 RSSILADMAK
+286 RSSILADMSA

-363 TLQVIASAA
+363 TLQVTASAA

-387 GGSTDSSTTVTL
+387 GGSTASSTTVTL

-420 GYTSSATVNVTVIA
+420 GYTSSATVNITVIA
-434 YESIDITTAT
+434 YESIDITTAI
-444 MRRVNEI
+444 MRRVNEV
-451 ENVTQITLEGDI
+451 EDVTQVTLEGDI
-463 TPVKVNNVNKNTLR
+463 TPVKVNSVNKNTLR
-477 KLCYQYKRTDAS
+477 KLYYQYKRTDAS
-489 SYSSLTDITSFATFT
+489 AYSSLTDITSFATFT
-504 DSGFTFTSDEW
+504 DNGFTFASDEW

-521 YSWYVRLYV
+521 YSWYVRFYV
-530 YDNLTSDTV
+530 YDNLTGDTV

-575 ANGVLVLGYSGVIE
+575 ANGVIVLGYAGHVE
-589 TDFNNYKNGGVFFAP
+589 GDFNNYKNGGIFFAP
-604 TINGISN
+604 TTSGISN
-611 APTNGAGYL
+611 APPGGAGYL
-620 EVLAPPNGYNLIQR
+620 EVLSTTDGFNLLQR
-634 YTETAEGCK
+634 YTSTAAGCK
-643 VYVRS
+643 VYIRS

>member
-1 MALSGSFYNYPV
+1 MAVFTSKYYEGRYLQLTITESVNVVENTSTLTWVLQSLGGSVNYYTTGPTTVTINGTQVYYKARTAWSTSQFPAAKGSTSGTITVAHDSNGS
-13 KSFGLYCEWSAS
+13 KSI
-25 QSVTGNYS
+25 SVG
-33 NVTLK
+33 
-38 VYLSYWDLYVGARD
+38 
-52 DGVINIAG
+52 
-60 NSSNFSTAAISESS
+60 FSTAIYTS
-74 SGWKKKL
+74 
-81 IAQKTV
+81 TV
-87 TVYHDGNGNANCYLG
+87 TEHG
-102 ASWRFSGT
+102 GT
-110 YSGTSIGTITAEQ
+110 MTLSNI
-123 TVSLDKLDRSAPSIS
+123 DRAAPSVS
-138 ISVSNITAN
+138 INVSSITAN
-147 SVKLS
+147 SIKITVSSS
-152 ASASTTCDIWDYTTN
+152 ATANRWWYSLNGGSSWVEFNSSSGAS
-167 NWGSYK
+167 K
-173 QYSTSAGTS
+173 E
-182 NSITITGL
+182 ITVTGL
-190 SPNTSYTIAVRARK
+190 SPNTSYTVQACARK
-204 QYNHVVGSSGT
+204 SYNGVDGYSG
-215 KTIKTLGGSVLSSVS
+215 KTTVKTLGGSVLSSVS

-266 TLTGLSLSNG
+266 TLTELSLSNG

-286 RSSILADMAK
+286 RSSILADMAA

-322 ATVQTTAANS
+322 ATVQTTATNS

-363 TLQVIASAA
+363 TLQVTASAA

-387 GGSTDSSTTVTL
+387 GGSTASSTTVTL

-420 GYTSSATVNVTVIA
+420 GYTSSATVNITVIA
-434 YESIDITTAT
+434 YESIDITTAI
-444 MRRVNEI
+444 MRRVNEV
-451 ENVTQITLEGDI
+451 EDVTQVTLEGDI

-477 KLCYQYKRTDAS
+477 KLYYQYKRTDAS
-489 SYSSLTDITSFATFT
+489 AYSSLTDITSFATFT

-521 YSWYVRLYV
+521 YSWYVRFCV
-530 YDNLTSDTV
+530 YDNLTGDTA

-575 ANGVLVLGYSGVIE
+575 ANGVIVLGYAGHVE
-589 TDFNNYKNGGVFFAP
+589 GDFNNYKNGGIFFAP
-604 TINGISN
+604 TTSGISN
-611 APTNGAGYL
+611 APPGGAGYL
-620 EVLAPPNGYNLIQR
+620 EVLSATDGFNLIQR
-634 YTETAEGCK
+634 YTATAAGCK
-643 VYVRS
+643 VYIRS

>member
-1 MALSGSFYNYPV
+1 MAVFTSKSYEGRYLQLTITESVNVVENTSTLTWVLQSLGGSVNYYTTGPTTVTINGTQVYYKARTAWSTSQFPAAKGSTSGTITVAHDSNGSKSISVGFSTAIYTSTVTEHGGTMALS
-13 KSFGLYCEWSAS
+13 
-25 QSVTGNYS
+25 
-33 NVTLK
+33 
-38 VYLSYWDLYVGARD
+38 
-52 DGVINIAG
+52 NI
-60 NSSNFSTAAISESS
+60 
-74 SGWKKKL
+74 
-81 IAQKTV
+81 
-87 TVYHDGNGNANCYLG
+87 
-102 ASWRFSGT
+102 
-110 YSGTSIGTITAEQ
+110 
-123 TVSLDKLDRSAPSIS
+123 DRAAPSV
-138 ISVSNITAN
+138 SVNVSSITAN
-147 SVKLS
+147 SIKITVSSS
-152 ASASTTCDIWDYTTN
+152 ATANKWWYSLNGGSSWVAFNSSSGASKETTV
-167 NWGSYK
+167 
-173 QYSTSAGTS
+173 
-182 NSITITGL
+182 TGL
-190 SPNTSYTIAVRARK
+190 SPNTSYTVQACARK
-204 QYNHVVGSSGT
+204 SYNGVDGYSG
-215 KTIKTLGGSVLSSVS
+215 KTTVKTLGGSVLSSVS

-266 TLTGLSLSNG
+266 TLTELSLSNG

-286 RSSILADMAK
+286 RSSILADMAA

-363 TLQVIASAA
+363 TLQITASAA

-387 GGSTDSSTTVTL
+387 GGSTASSTTVTL

-412 IVTAIDSR
+412 IVTTIDSR
-420 GYTSSATVNVTVIA
+420 GYTSSATVNITVIA
-434 YESIDITTAT
+434 YESIDITTAI
-444 MRRVNEI
+444 MRRVNEV
-451 ENVTQITLEGDI
+451 EDVTQVTLEGDI

-477 KLCYQYKRTDAS
+477 KLYYQYKRTDVSA
-489 SYSSLTDITSFATFT
+489 YSSLTDITSFATFN

-521 YSWYVRLYV
+521 YSWYVRFYV
-530 YDNLTSDTV
+530 YDNLTDDTA

-575 ANGVLVLGYSGVIE
+575 ANGVIVLGYAGHVE
-589 TDFNNYKNGGVFFAP
+589 GDFNNYKNGGIFFAP
-604 TINGISN
+604 TTSGISN
-611 APTNGAGYL
+611 APPGGAGYL
-620 EVLAPPNGYNLIQR
+620 EVLSATDGFNLIQR
-634 YTETAEGCK
+634 YTATAAGCK
-643 VYVRS
+643 VYIRS

>member
-1 MALSGSFYNYPV
+1 MAVFTSKSYEGRYLQLTITESVNVVENTSTLTWVLQSLGGSVNYYTTGPTTVTINGTQVYYKARTAWSTSQFPAAKGSTSGTITVAHDSNGSKSISVGFSTAIYTSTVTEHGGTMALS
-13 KSFGLYCEWSAS
+13 
-25 QSVTGNYS
+25 
-33 NVTLK
+33 
-38 VYLSYWDLYVGARD
+38 
-52 DGVINIAG
+52 NI
-60 NSSNFSTAAISESS
+60 
-74 SGWKKKL
+74 
-81 IAQKTV
+81 
-87 TVYHDGNGNANCYLG
+87 
-102 ASWRFSGT
+102 
-110 YSGTSIGTITAEQ
+110 
-123 TVSLDKLDRSAPSIS
+123 DRAAPSV
-138 ISVSNITAN
+138 SVNVSSITAN
-147 SVKLS
+147 SIKITVSSS
-152 ASASTTCDIWDYTTN
+152 ATANKWWYSLNGGSSWVAFNSSSGASKETTV
-167 NWGSYK
+167 
-173 QYSTSAGTS
+173 
-182 NSITITGL
+182 TGL
-190 SPNTSYTIAVRARK
+190 SPNTSYTVQACARK
-204 QYNHVVGSSGT
+204 SYNGVDGYSG
-215 KTIKTLGGSVLSSVS
+215 KTTVKTLGGSVLSSVS

-261 GTTVL
+261 STTVL

-276 SNTITLTASQ
+276 SNTITLTAAQ
-286 RSSILADMAK
+286 RSSILADMAA
-296 KKSFTGTFELSTFS
+296 KKSFTCTFELSTFS

-387 GGSTDSSTTVTL
+387 GGSTASSTTVTL

-420 GYTSSATVNVTVIA
+420 GYTSSATVNITVIA
-434 YESIDITTAT
+434 YKSIDITTAI
-444 MRRVNEI
+444 MRRLNEI
-451 ENVTQITLEGDI
+451 EDVTQVTLEGDI

-477 KLCYQYKRTDAS
+477 KLYYQYKRTDAS
-489 SYSSLTDITSFATFT
+489 AYSSLTDITSFATFN

-521 YSWYVRLYV
+521 YSWYVRFYV
-530 YDNLTSDTV
+530 YDNLTGDTA

-575 ANGVLVLGYSGVIE
+575 ANGVIVLGYAGHVE
-589 TDFNNYKNGGVFFAP
+589 GDFNNYKNGGIFFAP
-604 TINGISN
+604 TTSGISN
-611 APTNGAGYL
+611 APPGGAGYL
-620 EVLAPPNGYNLIQR
+620 EVLSTTDGFNLIQR
-634 YTETAEGCK
+634 YTATAAGCK
-643 VYVRS
+643 VYIRS

>member
-1 MALSGSFYNYPV
+1 MAVFTSKSYEGRYLQLTITESVNVVENTSTLTWVLQSLGGSVNYYTTGPTTVTINGTQVYYKARTAWSTSQFPAAKGSTSGTITVAHDSNGS
-13 KSFGLYCEWSAS
+13 KSI
-25 QSVTGNYS
+25 SVG
-33 NVTLK
+33 
-38 VYLSYWDLYVGARD
+38 
-52 DGVINIAG
+52 
-60 NSSNFSTAAISESS
+60 FSTAIYTS
-74 SGWKKKL
+74 
-81 IAQKTV
+81 TV
-87 TVYHDGNGNANCYLG
+87 TEHG
-102 ASWRFSGT
+102 GT
-110 YSGTSIGTITAEQ
+110 MVLSNI
-123 TVSLDKLDRSAPSIS
+123 DRAAPSV
-138 ISVSNITAN
+138 SVNVSSITAN
-147 SVKLS
+147 SIKITVSSS
-152 ASASTTCDIWDYTTN
+152 ATANKWWYSLNGGSSWVAFNSSSGASKKTTV
-167 NWGSYK
+167 
-173 QYSTSAGTS
+173 
-182 NSITITGL
+182 TGL
-190 SPNTSYTIAVRARK
+190 SPNTSYTVQACARK
-204 QYNHVVGSSGT
+204 SYNGVDGYSG
-215 KTIKTLGGSVLSSVS
+215 KTTVKTLGGSVLSSVS

-261 GTTVL
+261 STTVL

-276 SNTITLTASQ
+276 SNTITLTAAQ
-286 RSSILADMAK
+286 RSSILADMAA
-296 KKSFTGTFELSTFS
+296 KKSFTGTFKLSTFS

-387 GGSTDSSTTVTL
+387 GGSTASSTTVTL

-420 GYTSSATVNVTVIA
+420 GYTSSATVNITVIA
-434 YESIDITTAT
+434 YKSIDITTAI

-451 ENVTQITLEGDI
+451 EDVTQVTLEGDI

-477 KLCYQYKRTDAS
+477 KLYYQYKRTDAS
-489 SYSSLTDITSFATFT
+489 AYSSLTDITSFATFN

-521 YSWYVRLYV
+521 YSWYVRFYV
-530 YDNLTSDTV
+530 YDNLTGDTA

-575 ANGVLVLGYSGVIE
+575 ANGVIVLGYVGHVE
-589 TDFNNYKNGGVFFAP
+589 GDFNNYKNGGIFFAP
-604 TINGISN
+604 TTSGISN
-611 APTNGAGYL
+611 APPGGAGYL
-620 EVLAPPNGYNLIQR
+620 EVLSTTDGFNLIQR
-634 YTETAEGCK
+634 YTATAAGCK
-643 VYVRS
+643 VYIRS
-648 FILNTNWTPWT
+648 FIFNTNWTPWT